1 MSECVFCGILEG
13 ELSASFVYRDDRCA
27 ALMDIQP
34 VNLGHVLVT
43 PVRRAAYLA
52 DIDSDQAA
60 DLMRAGHAGST
71 NNSLRFSVH
80 GFPADATH
88 GMLDIGL
95 REVSYG

>member
-1 MSECVFCGILEG
+1 MSFRPV
-13 ELSASFVYRDDRCA
+13 LS
-27 ALMDIQP
+27 IET
-34 VNLGHVLVT
+34 LVT

-80 GFPADATH
+80 GCPADATH